1 MIQWALPSRKHF
13 GKVNEKP
20 GTVSSAL
27 VKCPWWKVPP
37 HAGGVC
43 KHPLAK
49 ANCRV
54 WCANGWRTTVQ
65 LASYLSEEWC
75 GCLCHQHHSQAAW
88 APLWLCTLVAEA
100 SLLQGCPLASLQEKG
115 MPQPF
120 LNCRS
125 KNYFSAA
132 TSGQMTHVGASPGN
146 TASLQHTSS
155 FRPQAL
161 GAAWSMVWSAGH
173 SWDPPRRWRL
183 PTAVSIPP
191 HWHKDIPVSPRVL
204 HSSGKKQDDHQELP
218 DSMLTTATCSSP
230 AHPGGSVQRKW
241 NSSLWRQDC
250 FRCQKGRTN
259 HCLYIWNCH
268 VLHLELKTTLPW
280 PQFCCF
286 PWSRTHLCNPP
297 ALLRQ
302 GQLSEFFS
310 GVVNSLQESET
321 SSFSNYLVTKSVLAM
336 LGKRSGDLPSIP
348 FSVWSQMRH
357 SLSIPWLQLQSF
369 LTNSQ
374 SVKEKR
380 HLLPAVLGMETQP
393 YVSR

>member
-1 MIQWALPSRKHF
+1 MIQWAPPSRKHV

-54 WCANGWRTTVQ
+54 WCANGWRTPSSWLPTSVKSGVGAHVTSTTHRQ
-65 LASYLSEEWC
+65 RGHHC
-75 GCLCHQHHSQAAW
+75 GSGPWWLR
-88 APLWLCTLVAEA
+88 PLFSRDVLLPPCRGEVCP
-100 SLLQGCPLASLQEKG
+100 SL
-115 MPQPF
+115 F

-132 TSGQMTHVGASPGN
+132 ASGQMTYVGASPGN
-146 TASLQHTSS
+146 TASPQHTSS

-161 GAAWSMVWSAGH
+161 GAAWSMVRSTGH
-173 SWDPPRRWRL
+173 SWDLPRRWRL

-218 DSMLTTATCSSP
+218 NSTLTTATCSSP

-241 NSSLWRQDC
+241 NLSLWRQDC

-268 VLHLELKTTLPW
+268 VLHLELKTTLPGPNFAASLEAGRTFAI
-280 PQFCCF
+280 PQRSLDKDGCQNF
-286 PWSRTHLCNPP
+286 S
-297 ALLRQ
+297 Q
-302 GQLSEFFS
+302 GL
-310 GVVNSLQESET
+310 
-321 SSFSNYLVTKSVLAM
+321 SVLF
-336 LGKRSGDLPSIP
+336 RS
-348 FSVWSQMRH
+348 Q
-357 SLSIPWLQLQSF
+357 
-369 LTNSQ
+369 
-374 SVKEKR
+374 K
-380 HLLPAVLGMETQP
+380 LPAFQTT
-393 YVSR
+393 